1 MPSPEEVNGEGFRII
16 GHEEPAEE
24 KHGPQAA
31 AEAPAEGAEAPPD
44 REPGRQPGE
53 EAAGPEL
60 RPLDVWSV
68 LHVCIGQLAGVAW
81 QTMGLRADPFTNKMS
96 KDLGQARVAIDA
108 TAALVELLLP
118 QVQGQEKRD
127 LQALLTDLRLNFV
140 RQQGEREREKPA
152 DQ

>member
-44 REPGRQPGE
+44 QEPGQ
-53 EAAGPEL
+53 AAAPEL

-81 QTMGLRADPFTNKMS
+81 QTMGLRADPFTNKMT

-140 RQQGEREREKPA
+140 RQQGEREQGKPT